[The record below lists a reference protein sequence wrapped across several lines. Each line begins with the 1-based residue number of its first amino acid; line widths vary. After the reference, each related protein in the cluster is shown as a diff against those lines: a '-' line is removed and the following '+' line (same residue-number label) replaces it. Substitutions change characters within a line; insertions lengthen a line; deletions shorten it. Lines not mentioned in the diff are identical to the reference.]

1 MRWSSQAGPWLSV
14 LCGPCVLGVG
24 LACAAP
30 AATQGVT
37 ESPAIAI
44 VLPEVAPGAL
54 RPPAAFDAVRD
65 SGQRSRALFTE
76 LARVLLHPRC
86 VNCHVE
92 GDSPAQGAHFDLHE
106 PPVLRGPE
114 DRGVVGMECESCH
127 QDRNLE
133 LSRVPG
139 AVGWKLPPRGMAW
152 QGKAPSELCA
162 QLKDPV
168 RNGQRGLADIVE
180 HSRRDPLVAWGW
192 QPGFE
197 RQPAPGSQAEFA
209 ALVAAWVSSG
219 AECPSVDDGMPVNI
233 GSQP

>member
-1 MRWSSQAGPWLSV
+1 MPWSSSARLRLSV
-14 LCGPCVLGVG
+14 LVG
-24 LACAAP
+24 LGWGCAAP
-30 AATQGVT
+30 AATQGAT
-37 ESPAIAI
+37 ESPAAPSI
-44 VLPEVAPGAL
+44 VLPEVAPDAL
-54 RPPAAFDAVRD
+54 RPLEAFDAVRD
-65 SGQRSRALFTE
+65 TEQRSQALFTE
-76 LARVLLHPRC
+76 VSRVLLHPRC

-92 GDSPAQGAHFDLHE
+92 GDSPAQGAHFELHE
-106 PPVLRGPE
+106 PPVLRGAE

-133 LSRVPG
+133 LNRVPG
-139 AVGWKLPPRGMAW
+139 AVGWKLPPRAMAW
-152 QGKAPSELCA
+152 HGKAPSELCE
-162 QLKDPV
+162 QMKDPV

-219 AECPSVDDGMPVNI
+219 AVCPDAGDAVPANI
-233 GSQP
+233 GANRD

>member
-1 MRWSSQAGPWLSV
+1 
-14 LCGPCVLGVG
+14 
-24 LACAAP
+24 
-30 AATQGVT
+30 
-37 ESPAIAI
+37 
-44 VLPEVAPGAL
+44 
-54 RPPAAFDAVRD
+54 
-65 SGQRSRALFTE
+65 LFTE

-92 GDSPAQGAHFDLHE
+92 GDSPAQGAHFEPHE

-139 AVGWKLPPRGMAW
+139 AVGWKLPPRAMAW
-152 QGKAPSELCA
+152 HDKTPSELCA

-168 RNGQRGLADIVE
+168 RNGKRGLADIVE
-180 HSRRDPLVAWGW
+180 HSRRDPLVGWGW

-219 AECPSVDDGMPVNI
+219 AECPEPTEAVPVNI
-233 GSQP
+233 GANHG